1 MRRKHLSSTDFSMD
15 RYEDVSDCEV
25 DHSFFDSDFEE
36 EMKKDRATTQNK
48 MESSGP
54 AQIKDSVTDDCHL
67 KQEAKAME
75 DNGIEEGKQAKQAES
90 QKEHMLGNGAH
101 NSNNALSLLA
111 SLNLEDPVD
120 RITAQNEQTLH
131 ENIPVQIPLK
141 EKECE
146 ENYYTDEED
155 SSDDSRNQRVRHKFS
170 KQPNGT
176 KVNRNVSSSSSSSPS
191 SSSDTDY
198 SDTGSDGCLSDSSCS
213 SEKKNIR
220 SPLFSS
226 EQQSRQGIKS
236 VEERSKLGDHTEES
250 EDTVTDVTPL
260 STPDISPIQSFEV
273 AASNDKKLKVKR
285 QQNVSQELHEPEVDH
300 KCLQKVLHE
309 AMDLNNLLKAFLQ
322 LEKKDQQ
329 ELVLNQ
335 SSLGSRKNYSFT
347 NDEVRQ
353 IDRENQRLLKELTK
367 HSTKP
372 RNKSASVK
380 KPSGSAPKM
389 YHSAINRQKEQQR
402 IDRENLAFLK
412 RLEAVK
418 PTTGMKRS
426 EQLTDYQR
434 QMGYF
439 RTAGTPRR
447 GKSALNHQS
456 PSRGTS
462 RTSSHSASSTINR
475 RSEKPVFD
483 KWCTAAV
490 EPQ

>member
-1 MRRKHLSSTDFSMD
+1 MD

-36 EMKKDRATTQNK
+36 EMKKDRATKQINK

-75 DNGIEEGKQAKQAES
+75 DK
-90 QKEHMLGNGAH
+90 
-101 NSNNALSLLA
+101 A

-131 ENIPVQIPLK
+131 ENIPVQIPQR

-220 SPLFSS
+220 SPLLSS
-226 EQQSRQGIKS
+226 GQQSRQGIKS
-236 VEERSKLGDHTEES
+236 VEEKSKLADHTEES

-273 AASNDKKLKVKR
+273 AASNDNKLKVKR
-285 QQNVSQELHEPEVDH
+285 QQNVSQELY
-300 KCLQKVLHE
+300 
-309 AMDLNNLLKAFLQ
+309 AFLQ

-329 ELVLNQ
+329 ELALNQ

-372 RNKSASVK
+372 RNKSASMK

-456 PSRGTS
+456 PSS
-462 RTSSHSASSTINR
+462 KSFQNLHLLIS
-475 RSEKPVFD
+475 V
-483 KWCTAAV
+483 
-490 EPQ
+490 

>member
-1 MRRKHLSSTDFSMD
+1 MD

-36 EMKKDRATTQNK
+36 EMKKDRATTQINK
-48 MESSGP
+48 MESS
-54 AQIKDSVTDDCHL
+54 AQIKDSVTDDYHL
-67 KQEAKAME
+67 KQETKAME
-75 DNGIEEGKQAKQAES
+75 DNGIEEEKQAKQAES

-101 NSNNALSLLA
+101 NSNNALPLLA

-120 RITAQNEQTLH
+120 RITAQNEQILH
-131 ENIPVQIPLK
+131 ENIPVQIPLR

-170 KQPNGT
+170 KQSNGT

-220 SPLFSS
+220 SPLLSS

-236 VEERSKLGDHTEES
+236 VEEKSKLGDHTEES

-285 QQNVSQELHEPEVDH
+285 QQNVSQELCEPEVDH

-329 ELVLNQ
+329 ELALNQ

>member
-1 MRRKHLSSTDFSMD
+1 MD
-15 RYEDVSDCEV
+15 RYEDISDCEV

-36 EMKKDRATTQNK
+36 EGKKDRATTEINK

-54 AQIKDSVTDDCHL
+54 AQIKCSVTDDCHL
-67 KQEAKAME
+67 KQEAKVME
-75 DNGIEEGKQAKQAES
+75 DNSIEEEKQAQQVES
-90 QKEHMLGNGAH
+90 QKELMLGNGAH
-101 NSNNALSLLA
+101 NSNNVLPLLS

-131 ENIPVQIPLK
+131 ENIPVQTPLR

-155 SSDDSRNQRVRHKFS
+155 SSDDGRNQRVRHKFS
-170 KQPNGT
+170 KQPHGT
-176 KVNRNVSSSSSSSPS
+176 KVNRNVSSLSSSSSS

-220 SPLFSS
+220 SPLLSS
-226 EQQSRQGIKS
+226 EQQLSQGKKS
-236 VEERSKLGDHTEES
+236 VEVKSKLGDQTEES

-273 AASNDKKLKVKR
+273 AASNDKKFKVKR
-285 QQNVSQELHEPEVDH
+285 QQNVSQELYEPEVDH

-329 ELVLNQ
+329 ELALNQ

-367 HSTKP
+367 HSAKP
-372 RNKSASVK
+372 RNKSASMK

-402 IDRENLAFLK
+402 IDRENLAF
-412 RLEAVK
+412 
-418 PTTGMKRS
+418 
-426 EQLTDYQR
+426 
-434 QMGYF
+434 F
-439 RTAGTPRR
+439 
-447 GKSALNHQS
+447 
-456 PSRGTS
+456 
-462 RTSSHSASSTINR
+462 
-475 RSEKPVFD
+475 EK
-483 KWCTAAV
+483 T
-490 EPQ
+490 

>member
-1 MRRKHLSSTDFSMD
+1 MD
-15 RYEDVSDCEV
+15 RYEDISDCEV

-36 EMKKDRATTQNK
+36 EVKKDRATTEINK
-48 MESSGP
+48 MKSSGP
-54 AQIKDSVTDDCHL
+54 AQIKGSVTDDCHL
-67 KQEAKAME
+67 KQKAKVME
-75 DNGIEEGKQAKQAES
+75 DNSIEEEKQAKQAEY
-90 QKEHMLGNGAH
+90 QKENMLGNGAH

-131 ENIPVQIPLK
+131 ENISVQIPLR

-146 ENYYTDEED
+146 ENYYTDAEN

-176 KVNRNVSSSSSSSPS
+176 KVNRNDSSSSSSPS

-198 SDTGSDGCLSDSSCS
+198 SDTDGCLSDSSCS
-213 SEKKNIR
+213 SGKKPIR
-220 SPLFSS
+220 SPLLSS
-226 EQQSRQGIKS
+226 EQQSNEGKKS
-236 VEERSKLGDHTEES
+236 VEVKSKLGDHAEES

-285 QQNVSQELHEPEVDH
+285 QQNVSQELH
-300 KCLQKVLHE
+300 
-309 AMDLNNLLKAFLQ
+309 AFLQ

-329 ELVLNQ
+329 ELALNQ
-335 SSLGSRKNYSFT
+335 SSLASRKNYSFT

-367 HSTKP
+367 HSAKP
-372 RNKSASVK
+372 RNKSASIK

-439 RTAGTPRR
+439 RTSGTPRR

-462 RTSSHSASSTINR
+462 RTSSHSASSTINQ